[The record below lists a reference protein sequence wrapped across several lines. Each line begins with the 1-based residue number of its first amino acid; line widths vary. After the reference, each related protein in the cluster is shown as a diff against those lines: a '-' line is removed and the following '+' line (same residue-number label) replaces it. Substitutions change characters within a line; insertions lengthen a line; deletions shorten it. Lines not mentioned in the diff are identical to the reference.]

1 MLAKKTSKN
10 QITLPKEAV
19 QKFPG
24 IDYFEVSIEED
35 KIELKPVQIA
45 SAGASLKK
53 IRQKVAALGLT
64 EEDVKDAIQWAR
76 KKGS

>member
-24 IDYFEVSIEED
+24 IDYFDVSVAGD
-35 KIELKPVQIA
+35 KIELRPVKIA
-45 SAGASLKK
+45 PVGTSLEKIRKK
-53 IRQKVAALGLT
+53 IQELGLT
-64 EEDVKDAIQWAR
+64 EKDVKDAIQWAR
-76 KKGS
+76 KKV

>member
-24 IDYFEVSIEED
+24 IDYFEVSVEGD
-35 KIELKPVQIA
+35 KIELRPVKVG
-45 SAGASLKK
+45 SAGASLEKIRKK
-53 IRQKVAALGLT
+53 IEDLGLT
-64 EEDVKDAIQWAR
+64 EKDVKDAVQWAR
-76 KKGS
+76 KKG